1 MIRKFDF
8 EKSLCSIILLYEV
21 NNSNDTDK
29 MVISKKKENEYI
41 LFVEIY
47 MYLQKLI

>member
-29 MVISKKKENEYI
+29 NSY
-41 LFVEIY
+41 
-47 MYLQKLI
+47 